1 MNKIYK
7 IVWNAAQEAW
17 VAVSELAKGHVKAS
31 SSGKNAKQSTV
42 VEEEGSASSTL
53 YSLGK
58 AAANAMVIGGV
69 AVTLLSLSQTAQ
81 AAEVELTEENLIGK
95 NIQIS
100 QQPAKNGRI
109 TGPVVGQQIN
119 ITNSEV
125 RLSSIFGQHTNIT
138 EKSDVWR
145 SLINAQVT
153 NLTNATVYNSVLS
166 LHDSQITGK
175 SNITRSLV
183 NAGLTNVTNG
193 SVVVASMVNAFR
205 TNINNA
211 SVTRSVFSLHE
222 SNVTGRIQDSTI
234 VGRKI
239 DIKGDHLLFDISSI
253 GNRNTFTGD
262 AKLTNVVGSDNNVTT
277 WRTSVLGS
285 NINANVN
292 DSVYLGDASVVEESP
307 DNKGGRSAGV
317 GRYLE
322 DYMQDFVK
330 ASFAGGDNVV
340 GGVSVGN
347 VTHTRRIQHVAPGYY
362 GENST
367 DAVNG
372 SQLYAVGE
380 FANRSFN
387 LAETAKET
395 ADSALTKAGEAA
407 QAAAEADKK
416 AVAAQARAD
425 AAHGLATTANT
436 AASNAQK
443 RADAAMG

>member
-100 QQPAKNGRI
+100 QRPAQNGRI

-153 NLTNATVYNSVLS
+153 NLTNATVYHSVLS

-193 SVVVASMVNAFR
+193 SLVLHSMVNTFR

-211 SVTRSVFSLHE
+211 SVTRSVLSLQD
-222 SNVTGRIQDSTI
+222 SNITGRVQDSTI
-234 VGRKI
+234 IGADNNI
-239 DIKGDHLLFDISSI
+239 NGDRLLYNLTAIGSHNSFSFDAAHS
-253 GNRNTFTGD
+253 
-262 AKLTNVVGSDNNVTT
+262 NVVGTGNKLTT
-277 WRTSVLGS
+277 YRTSVLG
-285 NINANVN
+285 NGINATVSN
-292 DSVYLGDASVVEESP
+292 SVYLGDASEVYNSINGVNGRTAATAKYTVETM
-307 DNKGGRSAGV
+307 A
-317 GRYLE
+317 
-322 DYMQDFVK
+322 DFSTVN
-330 ASFAGGDNVV
+330 FAGGNNVLV
-340 GGVSVGN
+340 QFLSVMQQQLVEFKMWLR
-347 VTHTRRIQHVAPGYY
+347 VTTMPTLLMRLMDL
-362 GENST
+362 S
-367 DAVNG
+367 
-372 SQLYAVGE
+372 SLQLV
-380 FANRSFN
+380 
-387 LAETAKET
+387 K
-395 ADSALTKAGEAA
+395 
-407 QAAAEADKK
+407 
-416 AVAAQARAD
+416 
-425 AAHGLATTANT
+425 
-436 AASNAQK
+436 
-443 RADAAMG
+443 